1 MSSLALPPERLVQT
15 LSGAALLRQRLHMK
29 RYEPMQNG
37 TNSTVCSMNV
47 VEAAHYI
54 GVSPHTLRSW
64 RRNGKGPKYIRIEG
78 RILYL
83 QSDLDA
89 YLMEHRVDPRASL
102 T

>member
-1 MSSLALPPERLVQT
+1 MTTDS
-15 LSGAALLRQRLHMK
+15 AAT
-29 RYEPMQNG
+29 NG
-37 TNSTVCSMNV
+37 TPTPAVACLND
-47 VEAAHYI
+47 VEAARYM

-89 YLMEHRVDPRASL
+89 YLMEHRVDPRSSL